1 MRLCADTASIS
12 RYRLGVVRNPDFID
26 SDVDPDDRSMTPKEA
41 AFLLVG
47 VSLLVA
53 AIIKQGTS
61 ALKVALF
68 SGQLGWSIS
77 VLAGACIALVVVVGV
92 VRPRGLFGKAFPLLG
107 GVVLTGCIA
116 SLFLASA

>member
-1 MRLCADTASIS
+1 MRLCADAPSVS
-12 RYRLGVVRNPDFID
+12 RYGLGVARDPDFVD
-26 SDVDPDDRSMTPKEA
+26 SDFDPDDRSMTPKEA

-53 AIIKQGTS
+53 AIIKQGAS

-68 SGQLGWSIS
+68 SGQLGLSIS

-92 VRPRGLFGKAFPLLG
+92 VRPRGLFGKVFPLLG
-107 GVVLTGCIA
+107 GVVLTGCVA
-116 SLFLASA
+116 SLVLASA